1 MRGAKK
7 TREKKKRE
15 YWEKKKKTKK
25 KEERKSRVL
34 YVCVCVVVVALNRLG
49 EKLQDFFQRGD
60 ERVHVLFGVVDVET
74 GASAAENVQVSVQRL
89 RAVVAGTYHDAVLLD
104 GGGEVSRVPKPNPKP
119 YPEPKPKPK
128 SKPQLKAKPQ
138 LKLKL
143 NEAEAK
149 LDGQSKYLTKFSAPD
164 PAHPA
169 PDPAPHLAPNSAPDS
184 EI

>member
-1 MRGAKK
+1 MSKEISPKGAQYRYPKLSSVGRFFRVLRDVTFKKDEEEFFEGAKK

-89 RAVVAGTYHDAVLLD
+89 RAVVAASTADAVELV
-104 GGGEVSRVPKPNPKP
+104 E
-119 YPEPKPKPK
+119 
-128 SKPQLKAKPQ
+128 
-138 LKLKL
+138 
-143 NEAEAK
+143 
-149 LDGQSKYLTKFSAPD
+149 QSANVRTIDAVD
-164 PAHPA
+164 V
-169 PDPAPHLAPNSAPDS
+169 
-184 EI
+184 ECG

>member
-89 RAVVAGTYHDAVLLD
+89 RAVVAASTADAVELV
-104 GGGEVSRVPKPNPKP
+104 E
-119 YPEPKPKPK
+119 
-128 SKPQLKAKPQ
+128 
-138 LKLKL
+138 
-143 NEAEAK
+143 
-149 LDGQSKYLTKFSAPD
+149 QSANVRTIDAVD
-164 PAHPA
+164 V
-169 PDPAPHLAPNSAPDS
+169 
-184 EI
+184 ECG

>member
-1 MRGAKK
+1 MSSLEAIFKNKFQERERNLRGAKK

-15 YWEKKKKTKK
+15 YWEKKKKTKKK

-89 RAVVAGTYHDAVLLD
+89 RAVVAASTADAVELV
-104 GGGEVSRVPKPNPKP
+104 E
-119 YPEPKPKPK
+119 
-128 SKPQLKAKPQ
+128 
-138 LKLKL
+138 
-143 NEAEAK
+143 
-149 LDGQSKYLTKFSAPD
+149 QSANVRTIDAVD
-164 PAHPA
+164 V
-169 PDPAPHLAPNSAPDS
+169 
-184 EI
+184 ECG